1 MTKVIAIVNQKGGV
15 GKTTTAINLG
25 VALAKDKKKVLLI
38 DADPQGSLTR
48 SLGFG
53 EADDIENTLST
64 LMERKIQYESLMQ
77 EQLILKHEE
86 CVDLVP
92 ANIELSAIEIT
103 LVNTFC
109 RESVL
114 KDVIDYI
121 GTRYD
126 YVLIDLSP
134 SLGQLTIN
142 GLVAANLIIVPVQA
156 EYLPTTGLALLMRT
170 VNNIKRLLNPDL
182 KIEGVLITM
191 TDECT
196 RLSTKI
202 EKAIHDN
209 YSDKINVFKESISRT
224 VKTSESTG
232 VGQSVLKY
240 DPDGKPSI
248 AYQQLCKE
256 VLSRDKKSVKN
267 IKIASIDDLFSN
279 EEIRSEERLEKTQ
292 EIPINKIVPFKNHP
306 FKVNLDDKMID
317 LIESVREHDVL
328 APALLRPNH
337 DGGYEMVSGHR
348 RLFASKQAK
357 KETIPAIIRE
367 LSDDEATI
375 IVVDIIFSVKRYCLM
390 KKPFHI
396 K

>member
-1 MTKVIAIVNQKGGV
+1 MLLMTTGIYIVYVVKDDINYDFNRMIEISNVFCWRIKMTKVIAIANQKGGV

-25 VALAKDKKKVLLI
+25 VALVKEKKKVLLI

-53 EADDIENTLST
+53 EADDIKNTLST

-77 EQLILKHEE
+77 EQVILKHEE
-86 CVDLVP
+86 GVDLVP
-92 ANIELSAIEIT
+92 ANIELSAMETT

-121 GTRYD
+121 STRYD
-126 YVLIDLSP
+126 YVLIDLNP

-142 GLVAANLIIVPVQA
+142 GLVAADSIIVPVQA

-170 VNNIKRLLNPDL
+170 VNNVKRLLNRNL

-191 TDECT
+191 TDDRT
-196 RLSTKI
+196 KLSKKV

-209 YSDKINVFKESISRT
+209 YGDKINVFKESIPRT

-232 VGQSVLKY
+232 VGQSVIKY
-240 DPDGKPSI
+240 DPDGKSSI

-256 VLSRDKKSVKN
+256 VLSRGEKKREQYKDC
-267 IKIASIDDLFSN
+267 ID
-279 EEIRSEERLEKTQ
+279 R
-292 EIPINKIVPFKNHP
+292 
-306 FKVNLDDKMID
+306 
-317 LIESVREHDVL
+317 
-328 APALLRPNH
+328 
-337 DGGYEMVSGHR
+337 
-348 RLFASKQAK
+348 
-357 KETIPAIIRE
+357 
-367 LSDDEATI
+367 
-375 IVVDIIFSVKRYCLM
+375 
-390 KKPFHI
+390 
-396 K
+396 